1 LILPS
6 LPRKFRCI
14 ITAIVAPRAS
24 QPASLQHVLMNAYR
38 ISHYTI
44 LTKLG
49 AGGMGEVYK
58 AHDTILDRPV
68 ALKILPLELAENAD
82 RLRRFI
88 QEAKSASA
96 LNHPHIITIYEVGE
110 ARAEFVETKPDGR
123 DTSATT
129 GDLVS
134 MARETPIQYIAME
147 FIEGETLSAKIHQD
161 HTNLRKLLEYLV
173 QTADGLTKAHGA
185 GIVHRDLKPDNVM
198 ITGDGYAKILDF
210 GLAKLVEP
218 PPAKTE
224 QDSDE
229 VATAILNRSQPGAVM
244 GTIGYMSP
252 EQALGRAVDQRSD
265 IFAFGCILYEI
276 VTGRKPFAGDSMI
289 DSLHKIIYMSAAPV
303 KDLNQNC
310 PYEIQ
315 RIIRRCM
322 AKDPEDRYQRM
333 KDIAIDLRDFLE
345 ESKALSNSAVY
356 SATPS
361 LSQSSSEM
369 LPDAQVVETQ
379 LDESNPAVLQLS
391 RFSKAS
397 VALAVLG
404 LIAAIG
410 LWPLHQRAYIGS
422 ELKLDY
428 SKEAAMSKAREV
440 VNGLGY
446 NANDLEVGARFTGTG
461 FDFTYA
467 ANKEGRGAARQAVRE
482 GKTAAWQ
489 FAFARASDD
498 AAGGV
503 FTTNPRPGQLMVRI
517 SPQGQVMSFITAP
530 EESGDITAVDQNQA
544 VSMATEQTRRWLS
557 FEPAGYNIE
566 VVPRS
571 SPPGLTE
578 VTWRNSTPVLGHKE
592 TVRANI
598 QGTKVTRLSR
608 QFDAP
613 QSVKEASA
621 FTDAVN
627 KARSV
632 LGVLAVVGMYVF
644 GVVFLIYSKRW
655 RAFGRKISIA
665 ATLLIG
671 LGVFSMIYFQS
682 TNSGSLLSLFLFAL
696 VSMLLLSVAFFPS
709 GAGFFEWLRVY
720 NPARLFALEQI
731 LERRFFSPSVSSA
744 LVHGVLGGT
753 LLLGV
758 SEAGAFMASRI
769 PGANASFNGEIE
781 IINSGWPIITG
792 IAFSLMIGLIFA
804 AGIIL
809 LVEFSEKMLGHGV
822 LASIV
827 PALLI
832 AIAITSY
839 LEPRWIL
846 IGLSFLSSLV
856 ICLLTV
862 QLYRRY
868 GFATVWLALSVSFI
882 LDAAVRAHYLKDPG
896 FVWQSNLLLVV
907 VGLLL
912 IAGIWGFTQGRL
924 RTTLSALAMNRG

>member
-1 LILPS
+1 
-6 LPRKFRCI
+6 
-14 ITAIVAPRAS
+14 
-24 QPASLQHVLMNAYR
+24 MNAYR

-44 LTKLG
+44 LAKLG

-68 ALKILPLELAENAD
+68 ALKILPLELVENAD

-110 ARAEFVETKPDGR
+110 ARAEFVE
-123 DTSATT
+123 ATPEAKETTDPT

-134 MARETPIQYIAME
+134 VARKTPIQYIAME
-147 FIEGETLSAKIHQD
+147 FIEGETLTAKIQRD
-161 HTNLRKLLEYLV
+161 QSNLRKLLEYLV
-173 QTADGLTKAHGA
+173 QTADGLTKAHAA

-198 ITGDGYAKILDF
+198 INGDGYAKILDF

-218 PPAKTE
+218 PPANTE

-265 IFAFGCILYEI
+265 IFAFGCILYEM
-276 VTGRKPFAGDSMI
+276 VTGRKPFAGDSI
-289 DSLHKIIYMSAAPV
+289 VDSLHKIIYMPAAPI
-303 KDLNQNC
+303 KDFNQNC

-315 RIIRRCM
+315 RIIRRCLT
-322 AKDPEDRYQRM
+322 KDPEDRYQRI

-345 ESKALSNSAVY
+345 ESKAVSNSTVH
-356 SATPS
+356 SRTQS

-369 LPDAQVVETQ
+369 LLDAPVVETQ
-379 LDESNPAVLQLS
+379 LDESAPAVLQLS

-397 VALAVLG
+397 VALAILG
-404 LIAAIG
+404 LIAAIA
-410 LWPLHQRAYIGS
+410 LWPLHQRGDIGS
-422 ELKLDY
+422 DLKLDY

-446 NANDLEVGARFTGTG
+446 NANNLEVAGRFIGTG
-461 FDFTYA
+461 FDVKYL
-467 ANKEGRGAARQAVRE
+467 ANKEGQGAARQAVRE
-482 GKTAAWQ
+482 GKTAVWQ
-489 FAFARASDD
+489 FMFARTSED

-503 FTTNPRPGQLMVRI
+503 FSTNPRPGQMLVTI
-517 SPQGQVMSFITAP
+517 SPQGQVMSFSTAP
-530 EESGDITAVDQNQA
+530 EESGDITAVDQNPA
-544 VSMATEQTRRWLS
+544 VAVATEQARRWLS

-571 SPPGLTE
+571 APPGLTE

-621 FTDAVN
+621 FADAVS

-632 LGVLAVVGMYVF
+632 LLGVAIVGLYVF
-644 GVVFLIYSKRW
+644 GVVFLISGKRW
-655 RAFGRKISIA
+655 QAFGRKISIA
-665 ATLLIG
+665 AALVIG
-671 LGVFSMIYFQS
+671 LGSFSMIFFQS
-682 TNSGSLLSLFLFAL
+682 SNSGSSLVLFLVSL
-696 VSMLLLSVAFFPS
+696 VGTLLLSVAFFPS

-720 NPARLFALEQI
+720 NPARLFAFEQI
-731 LERRFFSPSVSSA
+731 VERRFFSPSASSA
-744 LVHGVLGGT
+744 LVHGVLGGA
-753 LLLGV
+753 LLMGL
-758 SEAGAFMASRI
+758 SEAGAFMANRI
-769 PGANASFNGEIE
+769 PGATPSFSGEIE
-781 IINSGWPIITG
+781 MINSGWPIITG
-792 IAFSLMIGLIFA
+792 IAFPLMIGLIFA
-804 AGIIL
+804 GGIVL
-809 LVEFSEKMLGHGV
+809 LVEFSERVVGHGV
-822 LASIV
+822 LASLV

-832 AIAITSY
+832 AIATTSY

-846 IGLSFLSSLV
+846 IGLSFLNSLV
-856 ICLLTV
+856 TCLLAI

-868 GFATVWLALSVSFI
+868 GFATVWLALSVNMI
-882 LDAAVRAHYLKDPG
+882 LSAAVRSHYLQDPG
-896 FVWQSNLLLVV
+896 FVWQSNALLVAV
-907 VGLLL
+907 VLLL
-912 IAGIWGFTQGRL
+912 IAGIWGYSQRRL
-924 RTTLSALAMNRG
+924 RTTLSALAVNRE

>member
-1 LILPS
+1 
-6 LPRKFRCI
+6 
-14 ITAIVAPRAS
+14 
-24 QPASLQHVLMNAYR
+24 MNAYR

-44 LTKLG
+44 LAKLG

-68 ALKILPLELAENAD
+68 ALKILPLELVENAD

-110 ARAEFVETKPDGR
+110 ARAESVEARPEAK
-123 DTSATT
+123 DTNVPT

-147 FIEGETLSAKIHQD
+147 YIEGETLTAKIHRDQ
-161 HTNLRKLLEYLV
+161 TNLRKTLEYLV
-173 QTADGLTKAHGA
+173 QTADGLTKAHAA

-198 ITGDGYAKILDF
+198 INRDGYAKILDF

-218 PPAKTE
+218 PPSSTE
-224 QDSDE
+224 GDSDE

-252 EQALGRAVDQRSD
+252 EQALGRPVDQRSD

-276 VTGRKPFAGDSMI
+276 VTGRKPFAGASMV
-289 DSLHKIIYMSAAPV
+289 DSLHKVIYTPASPV
-303 KDLNQNC
+303 KDFNQNC

-315 RIIRRCM
+315 RIIRRCLS
-322 AKDPEDRYQRM
+322 KDPEDRYQRM

-345 ESKALSNSAVY
+345 ESKAVLNSGVY
-356 SATPS
+356 SGTAS

-369 LPDAQVVETQ
+369 LLDAPVVETQ
-379 LDESNPAVLQLS
+379 LDESTPAVLQMS

-404 LIAAIG
+404 LIAAIA
-410 LWPLHQRAYIGS
+410 LWPLHQRGDIGS
-422 ELKLDY
+422 QLKLDY

-446 NANDLEVGARFTGTG
+446 NANNLEWAGRFIPTG
-461 FDFTYA
+461 FDVKHL
-467 ANKEGRGAARQAVRE
+467 ANKEGLGAARQAVRE
-482 GKTAAWQ
+482 GKTGVWQ
-489 FAFARASDD
+489 FMFARTSDD

-503 FTTNPRPGQLMVRI
+503 FSSNPRSGQMLVTI
-517 SPQGQVMSFITAP
+517 SPQGQVMTFSTAP

-544 VSMATEQTRRWLS
+544 VSVATEQTRRWLS

-571 SPPGLTE
+571 APPGLTE
-578 VTWRNSTPVLGHKE
+578 VTWRNPTPVLGHKE

-608 QFDAP
+608 HFDAP
-613 QSVKEASA
+613 QTVKEASA
-621 FTDAVN
+621 FADAVG
-627 KARSV
+627 KAQIV
-632 LGVLAVVGMYVF
+632 VVVLAVVGLYVF
-644 GVVFLIYSKRW
+644 GVAFLIYSKRW
-655 RAFGRKISIA
+655 KAFGRKISIA
-665 ATLLIG
+665 AVLLIG
-671 LGVFSMIYFQS
+671 LGLFSTIYFQS
-682 TNSGSLLSLFLFAL
+682 TNSGSSLNLFLVSL
-696 VSMLLLSVAFFPS
+696 VGTLLISVAFFPS

-720 NPARLFALEQI
+720 SPARLFALEQI
-731 LERRFFSPSVSSA
+731 IERRFFSPSVSSA

-753 LLLGV
+753 LLLGLT
-758 SEAGAFMASRI
+758 EAGTFLTNRI
-769 PGANASFNGEIE
+769 PGSAPSFSGEMEMING
-781 IINSGWPIITG
+781 GWPIITG
-792 IAFSLMIGLIFA
+792 IAFSFMLGLIFA
-804 AGIIL
+804 GGIIP
-809 LVEFSEKMLGHGV
+809 LVELSERVLGHGA
-822 LASIV
+822 LASVV

-832 AIAITSY
+832 AIATTSY
-839 LEPRWIL
+839 DEPRWIL
-846 IGLSFLSSLV
+846 IGLSFLRSLV
-856 ICLLTV
+856 TCLLAIH
-862 QLYRRY
+862 LYRRY
-868 GFATVWLALSVSFI
+868 GFATVWLALSVNLI
-882 LDAAVRAHYLKDPG
+882 LATAVRSHYLKDPG

-912 IAGIWGFTQGRL
+912 IAGIWGYTQRRL
-924 RTTLSALAMNRG
+924 RTTLSALAVNRG

>member
-1 LILPS
+1 
-6 LPRKFRCI
+6 
-14 ITAIVAPRAS
+14 
-24 QPASLQHVLMNAYR
+24 MNAYR

-44 LTKLG
+44 LAKLG

-68 ALKILPLELAENAD
+68 ALKILPLELMENAD

-110 ARAEFVETKPDGR
+110 ARAEVVEANPEAK
-123 DTSATT
+123 DTNAPT

-134 MARETPIQYIAME
+134 VAREKPIQYIAME
-147 FIEGETLSAKIHQD
+147 FIEGETLSAKIHRDQ
-161 HTNLRKLLEYLV
+161 TNLRKLLGYLV
-173 QTADGLTKAHGA
+173 QTADGLTKAHAA

-198 ITGDGYAKILDF
+198 INGDGYAKILDF

-218 PPAKTE
+218 PPPANTE

-252 EQALGRAVDQRSD
+252 EQALGRTVDQRSD

-276 VTGRKPFAGDSMI
+276 VTGRKPFAGDSMV
-289 DSLHKIIYMSAAPV
+289 DSLHKIIYMPAAPV
-303 KDLNQNC
+303 KDFNQNC

-315 RIIRRCM
+315 RIIRRCL
-322 AKDPEDRYQRM
+322 AKDPEDRYQRI
-333 KDIAIDLRDFLE
+333 KDIATDLHEFLE
-345 ESKALSNSAVY
+345 ESKAVSGSGVY
-356 SATPS
+356 SGIPS
-361 LSQSSSEM
+361 LSQSSGEM
-369 LPDAQVVETQ
+369 LLDAPLVETQ
-379 LDESNPAVLQLS
+379 LDESTPAVLQLS

-397 VALAVLG
+397 VALAVLA
-404 LIAAIG
+404 LIAAIAV
-410 LWPLHQRAYIGS
+410 WPLHQRGSIGS

-446 NANDLEVGARFTGTG
+446 NANNLEVAGRFIGTG
-461 FDFTYA
+461 FDLKNLT
-467 ANKEGRGAARQAVRE
+467 NKEGRGAARQAVRE
-482 GKTAAWQ
+482 GKTGIWQ
-489 FAFARASDD
+489 FMFASTSDD
-498 AAGGV
+498 ASGG
-503 FTTNPRPGQLMVRI
+503 FNSTLRPGQMLVMI
-517 SPQGQVMSFITAP
+517 SPQGQVMSFSTAP
-530 EESGDITAVDQNQA
+530 EESGDITAVDQNRA
-544 VSMATEQTRRWLS
+544 VSLATEQTRRWLS
-557 FEPAGYNIE
+557 FDPAGYNIE

-592 TVRANI
+592 TVRVNI

-621 FTDAVN
+621 FADAVTN
-627 KARSV
+627 ARSV
-632 LGVLAVVGMYVF
+632 LLILAVVVLYVF

-655 RAFGRKISIA
+655 QAFGRKISIVA
-665 ATLLIG
+665 ALLFG
-671 LGVFSMIYFQS
+671 LGWFSLFYFQA
-682 TNSGSLLSLFLFAL
+682 NSAGSSLFLFLGSL
-696 VSMLLLSVAFFPS
+696 VTTLLLSVAFFPS
-709 GAGFFEWLRVY
+709 GTGFFEWLHLY

-731 LERRFFSPSVSSA
+731 IERRFFSPSVSSA

-753 LLLGV
+753 LLLGL

-769 PGANASFNGEIE
+769 PGATPAFSGEIE
-781 IINSGWPIITG
+781 MINGGWPIITG
-792 IAFSLMIGLIFA
+792 IAPSIIFGLML
-804 AGIIL
+804 AGGIAL
-809 LVEFSEKMLGHGV
+809 LVEFSERVIGHGV
-822 LASIV
+822 LASVV

-832 AIAITSY
+832 AIALTSY
-839 LEPRWIL
+839 LETRWIL
-846 IGLSFLSSLV
+846 IALSFVSGLV
-856 ICLLTV
+856 ICLLTF

-868 GFATVWLALSVSFI
+868 GFATVWLALSVNMI
-882 LDAAVRAHYLKDPG
+882 LATAVRTHYLKDPG

-907 VGLLL
+907 VGVLL
-912 IAGIWGFTQGRL
+912 IAGIWGYTRRRL
-924 RTTLSALAMNRG
+924 RTTLSSFAVNRG

>member
-1 LILPS
+1 
-6 LPRKFRCI
+6 
-14 ITAIVAPRAS
+14 
-24 QPASLQHVLMNAYR
+24 MNAYR

-44 LTKLG
+44 LAKLG

-68 ALKILPLELAENAD
+68 ALKILPLELVENAD

-110 ARAEFVETKPDGR
+110 AKAEFIEARPEAK
-123 DTSATT
+123 DTNDAT

-134 MARETPIQYIAME
+134 VARETPIHYIAME
-147 FIEGETLSAKIHQD
+147 FIEGETLTARIHRDQ
-161 HTNLRKLLEYLV
+161 TNLRKLLEYLV
-173 QTADGLTKAHGA
+173 QTADGLTKAHAA

-198 ITGDGYAKILDF
+198 INGDGYAKILDF

-218 PPAKTE
+218 PPANTG
-224 QDSDE
+224 QDNEE

-276 VTGRKPFAGDSMI
+276 VTGRKPFAGDSMV
-289 DSLHKIIYMSAAPV
+289 DSLHKIIYTPAIPV

-322 AKDPEDRYQRM
+322 AKDPEDRYQRI

-345 ESKALSNSAVY
+345 DSKAVSDSGIY
-356 SATPS
+356 SGIPS
-361 LSQSSSEM
+361 LSQPSGEM
-369 LPDAQVVETQ
+369 LLDAPVVETQ
-379 LDESNPAVLQLS
+379 LDEYTPAVLQLS

-404 LIAAIG
+404 LIAAIA
-410 LWPLHQRAYIGS
+410 LWPLHQRGEIGS

-446 NANDLEVGARFTGTG
+446 NANNLEVAGRFNGNT
-461 FDFTYA
+461 FDLKYV
-467 ANKEGRGAARQAVRE
+467 ANKEGLGAARQAVRE
-482 GKTAAWQ
+482 GKSGFWQ
-489 FAFARASDD
+489 FLFARTSDD

-503 FTTNPRPGQLMVRI
+503 SGSGPRPGQMLVTI
-517 SPQGQVMSFITAP
+517 SPQGQLTGFSTPP
-530 EESGDITAVDQNQA
+530 EESSNITAVDQNQA
-544 VSMATEQTRRWLS
+544 VSVATEQARRWLS

-578 VTWRNSTPVLGHKE
+578 VTWRNPTPVLGHKE
-592 TVRANI
+592 IVRANI

-613 QSVKEASA
+613 QTVNEASA
-621 FTDAVN
+621 FADTVS
-627 KARSV
+627 KARTAV
-632 LGVLAVVGMYVF
+632 LVLAIVGLYVF
-644 GVVFLIYSKRW
+644 GVAFLIYGKRW
-655 RAFGRKISIA
+655 HAFGRKISIA
-665 ATLLIG
+665 AVLLIA
-671 LGVFSMIYFQS
+671 LGCFSLVFFQS
-682 TNSGSLLSLFLFAL
+682 TNSGSSLGLFLASL
-696 VSMLLLSVAFFPS
+696 VGTLLISVAFFPS

-720 NPARLFALEQI
+720 NPARLFAFEQI
-731 LERRFFSPSVSSA
+731 IERRFFSPSVSSA

-753 LLLGV
+753 LLLGL
-758 SEAGAFMASRI
+758 SQAGAFIASRI
-769 PGANASFNGEIE
+769 PGAPPSFSGEME
-781 IINSGWPIITG
+781 MINSGWPIVTG
-792 IAFSLMIGLIFA
+792 IAFSFMIALVFA
-804 AGIIL
+804 IGIIP
-809 LVEFSEKMLGHGV
+809 LVEFSERVLGHGM

-839 LEPRWIL
+839 SEPRWIL

-856 ICLLTV
+856 TCLLAIH
-862 QLYRRY
+862 LYRRY
-868 GFATVWLALSVSFI
+868 GFATLWLALSVNFI
-882 LDAAVRAHYLKDPG
+882 LATAVQSHYLRDPG
-896 FVWQSNLLLVV
+896 FVWQSNLLLVLV
-907 VGLLL
+907 VLLL
-912 IAGIWGFTQGRL
+912 IAGIWGYSQRRL
-924 RTTLSALAMNRG
+924 RTTLSALAVNRG

>member
-1 LILPS
+1 
-6 LPRKFRCI
+6 
-14 ITAIVAPRAS
+14 
-24 QPASLQHVLMNAYR
+24 MNAYR

-44 LTKLG
+44 LAKLG

-68 ALKILPLELAENAD
+68 ALKILPLELVENAD

-110 ARAEFVETKPDGR
+110 ARAELVEPPPEAKQTNAP
-123 DTSATT
+123 T

-134 MARETPIQYIAME
+134 LARETPIQYIAME
-147 FIEGETLSAKIHQD
+147 FIEGETLTAKIHRDQ
-161 HTNLRKLLEYLV
+161 TNLRKLLEYLV
-173 QTADGLTKAHGA
+173 QTADGLTKAHAA

-218 PPAKTE
+218 TPVNTE
-224 QDSDE
+224 QNSDE

-276 VTGRKPFAGDSMI
+276 VTGQKPFAGDSMV
-289 DSLHKIIYMSAAPV
+289 DSLHKIIYMPAAPV
-303 KDLNQNC
+303 KDFNQNC

-315 RIIRRCM
+315 RIIRRCLS
-322 AKDPEDRYQRM
+322 KDPEDRYQRI
-333 KDIAIDLRDFLE
+333 KDIAIDLREFLE
-345 ESKALSNSAVY
+345 ESKAVSNSASY
-356 SATPS
+356 SGTPS

-369 LPDAQVVETQ
+369 LLDAPVVETQ
-379 LDESNPAVLQLS
+379 LDESSPEVLQLS

-410 LWPLHQRAYIGS
+410 LWPLHQRGSIGS

-446 NANDLEVGARFTGTG
+446 NANNLEVGGRFNSTG
-461 FDFTYA
+461 FDLKHLT
-467 ANKEGRGAARQAVRE
+467 NKEGLNAARQAVRE
-482 GKTAAWQ
+482 GKTGVWQ
-489 FAFARASDD
+489 FAFASSTDD

-503 FTTNPRPGQLMVRI
+503 FSTNPRPGQMLVTI
-517 SPQGQVMSFITAP
+517 SPQGQVMSFATAP

-544 VSMATEQTRRWLS
+544 VAEGAEQARRWLS
-557 FEPAGYNIE
+557 FERARYNIE
-566 VVPRS
+566 VVSRS
-571 SPPGLTE
+571 TPPALTE
-578 VTWRNSTPVLGHKE
+578 VTWRNPTPVLSHKE
-592 TVRANI
+592 TVRANV
-598 QGTKVTRLSR
+598 QGIKVTRLSR

-613 QSVKEASA
+613 QSVKETRPFA
-621 FTDAVN
+621 DAVG
-627 KARSV
+627 KV
-632 LGVLAVVGMYVF
+632 QPVVVVLAIVGLYVF
-644 GVVFLIYSKRW
+644 GVVFLIYGKRW
-655 RAFGRKISIA
+655 KAFGRKISIA
-665 ATLLIG
+665 AVLVIGLGLFSTIFFQSSNSGSSLNLFLVSLVGTLLI
-671 LGVFSMIYFQS
+671 
-682 TNSGSLLSLFLFAL
+682 
-696 VSMLLLSVAFFPS
+696 SVAFFPS

-720 NPARLFALEQI
+720 NPARLFAIEQI
-731 LERRFFSPSVSSA
+731 IERRYFSPSVSSA

-753 LLLGV
+753 LLLGL
-758 SEAGAFMASRI
+758 SEAGAFIANRI
-769 PGANASFNGEIE
+769 PGAVPSFSGEME
-781 IINSGWPIITG
+781 MINSGWPIITG
-792 IAFSLMIGLIFA
+792 IAFSFMIGLIFA

-809 LVEFSEKMLGHGV
+809 LVEFSERVVGRGV

-839 LEPRWIL
+839 SQPRWIL

-856 ICLLTV
+856 TCLLPI

-868 GFATVWLALSVSFI
+868 GFATVWLALSVNFI
-882 LDAAVRAHYLKDPG
+882 LAAAVQSHYLKDPG

-912 IAGIWGFTQGRL
+912 IAGIWGYTHSRL
-924 RTTLSALAMNRG
+924 RTTLSALAVNRG

>member
-1 LILPS
+1 
-6 LPRKFRCI
+6 
-14 ITAIVAPRAS
+14 
-24 QPASLQHVLMNAYR
+24 MNAYR

-44 LTKLG
+44 LAKLG

-68 ALKILPLELAENAD
+68 ALKILPLELVENAD

-110 ARAEFVETKPDGR
+110 ARAEVVEARPEAKHTNAP
-123 DTSATT
+123 T

-134 MARETPIQYIAME
+134 VARETPIQYIAME
-147 FIEGETLSAKIHQD
+147 FIEGETLTAKIHRDQ
-161 HTNLRKLLEYLV
+161 TNLRKLLEYLV
-173 QTADGLTKAHGA
+173 QTADGLTKAHAA

-198 ITGDGYAKILDF
+198 INGDGYAKILDF

-218 PPAKTE
+218 PPANTE

-276 VTGRKPFAGDSMI
+276 VTGRKPFAGDSMV
-289 DSLHKIIYMSAAPV
+289 DSLHKIIYTPAAPV
-303 KDLNQNC
+303 KDFNQNC

-315 RIIRRCM
+315 RIIRRCLS
-322 AKDPEDRYQRM
+322 KDPEDRYQRI
-333 KDIAIDLRDFLE
+333 KDIAVDLREFLE
-345 ESKALSNSAVY
+345 ESKAVSSSGIYA
-356 SATPS
+356 SMPS
-361 LSQSSSEM
+361 LSQPSSEM
-369 LPDAQVVETQ
+369 LLDAPVVETQ
-379 LDESNPAVLQLS
+379 LDESTPAVLQLS

-397 VALAVLG
+397 VALAVLA
-404 LIAAIG
+404 LIAAIA
-410 LWPLHQRAYIGS
+410 LWPLHQRGDIGS

-446 NANDLEVGARFTGTG
+446 SANNLEWAGRFTGTG
-461 FDFTYA
+461 FDLKHA

-482 GKTAAWQ
+482 GKIGVWQ
-489 FAFARASDD
+489 FMFARTSDE

-503 FTTNPRPGQLMVRI
+503 FSTNPRPGQMLVTI
-517 SPQGQVMSFITAP
+517 NPQGQLMSFSTAP

-544 VSMATEQTRRWLS
+544 VSLATEQARRWLS

-571 SPPGLTE
+571 APPGLTE

-613 QSVKEASA
+613 QTVKEASA
-621 FTDAVN
+621 FGDAISN
-627 KARSV
+627 ARIVV
-632 LGVLAVVGMYVF
+632 LVLAVVGLYVF
-644 GVVFLIYSKRW
+644 GVVFLIYGKRW
-655 RAFGRKISIA
+655 QAFGRKISIA
-665 ATLLIG
+665 AVLLIG
-671 LGVFSMIYFQS
+671 LGCFSLIFFQS
-682 TNSGSLLSLFLFAL
+682 SNSGSSLSLFLVAL
-696 VSMLLLSVAFFPS
+696 VGTLMISVAFFPS

-720 NPARLFALEQI
+720 SPARLFALQQI
-731 LERRFFSPSVSSA
+731 IERRFFSPSVSSA

-753 LLLGV
+753 LLLGL
-758 SEAGAFMASRI
+758 SEAGTFIANRI
-769 PGANASFNGEIE
+769 PGAAPSFSGEME
-781 IINSGWPIITG
+781 MINSGWPIITG
-792 IAFSLMIGLIFA
+792 ITFSFMVGLIFA
-804 AGIIL
+804 GGIIL
-809 LVEFSEKMLGHGV
+809 LVEFSERVLGHGV

-832 AIAITSY
+832 AIVETSFN
-839 LEPRWIL
+839 EPRWIL
-846 IGLSFLSSLV
+846 IGLGFLSSLV
-856 ICLLTV
+856 TSLLV
-862 QLYRRY
+862 IQLYRRY
-868 GFATVWLALSVSFI
+868 GFATVWLALSVSMI
-882 LDAAVRAHYLKDPG
+882 LAAAVRSHYLKDPG
-896 FVWQSNLLLVV
+896 FVWQSNLLLVLI
-907 VGLLL
+907 GLLL
-912 IAGIWGFTQGRL
+912 IAGIWGYSQRRL
-924 RTTLSALAMNRG
+924 RTTLSALAVNRG

>member
-1 LILPS
+1 
-6 LPRKFRCI
+6 
-14 ITAIVAPRAS
+14 
-24 QPASLQHVLMNAYR
+24 MNAYR

-44 LTKLG
+44 LAKLG

-68 ALKILPLELAENAD
+68 ALKILPLELEENAD

-110 ARAEFVETKPDGR
+110 AKAEFVEAGPEAKNTNA
-123 DTSATT
+123 SA

-134 MARETPIQYIAME
+134 VARETPIHYIAME
-147 FIEGETLSAKIHQD
+147 FIEGETLSARIHRDQS
-161 HTNLRKLLEYLV
+161 NLRKLFEYLV
-173 QTADGLTKAHGA
+173 QTADGLTKAHAA

-198 ITGDGYAKILDF
+198 INGDGYAKILDF

-224 QDSDE
+224 RDSDE
-229 VATAILNRSQPGAVM
+229 VATAIMNRSQPGAVM

-276 VTGRKPFAGDSMI
+276 VTGRKPFAGDSMV
-289 DSLHKIIYMSAAPV
+289 DSLHKIIYMPAAPV
-303 KDLNQNC
+303 KDFNPNC

-315 RIIRRCM
+315 RIIRRCL
-322 AKDPEDRYQRM
+322 AKDPDDRYQRI

-345 ESKALSNSAVY
+345 ESKAVSTSAIY
-356 SATPS
+356 SGAPS

-369 LPDAQVVETQ
+369 LLDAPLVETQ
-379 LDESNPAVLQLS
+379 LDESTPAVLQLS

-404 LIAAIG
+404 VIAAIV
-410 LWPLHQRAYIGS
+410 LWPLHQRGDIGS

-446 NANDLEVGARFTGTG
+446 NANNLEVAGRFIGTG
-461 FDFTYA
+461 FDLKYL
-467 ANKEGRGAARQAVRE
+467 ANKEGQGAARQAVRE
-482 GKTAAWQ
+482 GKTGVWQ
-489 FAFARASDD
+489 FMFARTTDEAS
-498 AAGGV
+498 GGV
-503 FTTNPRPGQLMVRI
+503 FSTNPRPGQMLVTI
-517 SPQGQVMSFITAP
+517 SQQGQVMSFNTAP

-544 VSMATEQTRRWLS
+544 VSVATEQARRWLS
-557 FEPAGYNIE
+557 FDPAGYNIE
-566 VVPRS
+566 VIPRS

-621 FTDAVN
+621 FTDAVTN
-627 KARSV
+627 ARSV
-632 LGVLAVVGMYVF
+632 LLVLAVVGLYVF

-655 RAFGRKISIA
+655 QAFGRKISIA
-665 ATLLIG
+665 AALLIA
-671 LGVFSMIYFQS
+671 LGCFSIFYFQS
-682 TNSGSLLSLFLFAL
+682 SSAGRTLVLFLVSL
-696 VSMLLLSVAFFPS
+696 VGTLLLSVAFFPS

-720 NPARLFALEQI
+720 SPARLFALEQVI
-731 LERRFFSPSVSSA
+731 ERRFFSPSVSSA
-744 LVHGVLGGT
+744 LIHGVLGGA
-753 LLLGV
+753 LLLGL
-758 SEAGAFMASRI
+758 SEAAAFIASRI
-769 PGANASFNGEIE
+769 PGAVPSSSGEIE
-781 IINSGWPIITG
+781 MINSGWPIITG
-792 IAFSLMIGLIFA
+792 IAFPLMIGLILA
-804 AGIIL
+804 GGIIL
-809 LVEFSEKMLGHGV
+809 LVEFSERILGRGV

-827 PALLI
+827 PALLL
-832 AIAITSY
+832 AIATTSY

-846 IGLSFLSSLV
+846 IGLGFLNSLV
-856 ICLLTV
+856 ICLLAI

-868 GFATVWLALSVSFI
+868 GFATVWLALSVNMI
-882 LDAAVRAHYLKDPG
+882 LGAAVRSHYLKDPG
-896 FVWQSNLLLVV
+896 FVWQSNLLLGV

-912 IAGIWGFTQGRL
+912 IAGIWGYTQGRL
-924 RTTLSALAMNRG
+924 RTTLSALAVNRG

>member
-1 LILPS
+1 
-6 LPRKFRCI
+6 
-14 ITAIVAPRAS
+14 
-24 QPASLQHVLMNAYR
+24 MNAYR

-44 LTKLG
+44 LAKLG

-68 ALKILPLELAENAD
+68 ALKILPLELVENAD

-88 QEAKSASA
+88 LEAKSASA

-110 ARAEFVETKPDGR
+110 ARAEFVGAKPEAK
-123 DTSATT
+123 DTSAHT

-134 MARETPIQYIAME
+134 LARETPIQYIAME
-147 FIEGETLSAKIHQD
+147 FIEGETLTAKIHRDQ
-161 HTNLRKLLEYLV
+161 NSLRKLLEYLV
-173 QTADGLTKAHGA
+173 QTADGLTKAHAA

-218 PPAKTE
+218 PPASTD

-265 IFAFGCILYEI
+265 IFAFGCILYEM
-276 VTGRKPFAGDSMI
+276 VTGQKPFAGDSMI
-289 DSLHKIIYMSAAPV
+289 DSLHKIIYMAAAPV
-303 KDLNQNC
+303 KDFNPNC

-315 RIIRRCM
+315 RIIRRCLT
-322 AKDPEDRYQRM
+322 KDPEDRYQRM

-345 ESKALSNSAVY
+345 ESKAVSNSGVY
-356 SATPS
+356 SGRPS
-361 LSQSSSEM
+361 LSQPGSEM
-369 LPDAQVVETQ
+369 LLDAPVVETQ
-379 LDESNPAVLQLS
+379 LDESTPAVLQMS

-404 LIAAIG
+404 LIAAIAM
-410 LWPLHQRAYIGS
+410 WPLHQRGDIGS

-446 NANDLEVGARFTGTG
+446 SANDLEAGGRFIGTA
-461 FDFTYA
+461 FDLKYL
-467 ANKEGRGAARQAVRE
+467 ANKEGLGAARQAVRE
-482 GKTAAWQ
+482 GKTSVWQ
-489 FAFARASDD
+489 CMFSRNSDD
-498 AAGGV
+498 VSGGI
-503 FTTNPRPGQLMVRI
+503 FFGNPRPGQTLVTI
-517 SPQGQVMSFITAP
+517 SPQGQLMSFVTAP
-530 EESGDITAVDQNQA
+530 QESGDITAVDQNHA
-544 VSMATEQTRRWLS
+544 VAVATEQARRWLS
-557 FEPAGYNIE
+557 FEPVGYNAE
-566 VVPRS
+566 VVSRS
-571 SPPGLTE
+571 TPPGLTE
-578 VTWRNSTPVLGHKE
+578 VTWRNPTPVLGHKE
-592 TVRANI
+592 TVRADI

-608 QFDAP
+608 QFNAP
-613 QSVKEASA
+613 QSVTETSTFA
-621 FTDAVN
+621 DAVS
-627 KARSV
+627 KSRT
-632 LGVLAVVGMYVF
+632 VLAVVAVVGVYVF

-655 RAFGRKISIA
+655 QAFRRKISIV
-665 ATLLIG
+665 ATLLVG
-671 LGVFSMIYFQS
+671 LGSFSILYFSQ
-682 TNSGSLLSLFLFAL
+682 NSQLVLFLFSLVVAL
-696 VSMLLLSVAFFPS
+696 MLSVAFFPS

-744 LVHGVLGGT
+744 LVHGVLGGA
-753 LLLGV
+753 LLLGI
-758 SEAGAFMASRI
+758 SEAAAFMASRI
-769 PGANASFNGEIE
+769 AGAGPTVGPEIDMV
-781 IINSGWPIITG
+781 NTGWPIITG
-792 IAFSLMIGLIFA
+792 PASSFMIGLIFA
-804 AGIIL
+804 GGIIL
-809 LVEFSEKMLGHGV
+809 LVEFSERALGHGV

-846 IGLSFLSSLV
+846 IGLSFLSNLV
-856 ICLLTV
+856 TCLLAIH
-862 QLYRRY
+862 LYRRY

-882 LDAAVRAHYLKDPG
+882 LATAVRCHYLKDPG
-896 FVWQSNLLLVV
+896 FVWQSNLLLAV

-912 IAGIWGFTQGRL
+912 IVGIWGYTQKRL
-924 RTTLSALAMNRG
+924 RRTLSTLAVNRG

>member
-1 LILPS
+1 
-6 LPRKFRCI
+6 
-14 ITAIVAPRAS
+14 
-24 QPASLQHVLMNAYR
+24 MNAYR

-44 LTKLG
+44 LAKLG

-68 ALKILPLELAENAD
+68 ALKILPLELVENAD

-110 ARAEFVETKPDGR
+110 AKAEFVEAKPDAK
-123 DTSATT
+123 DTNAPT
-129 GDLVS
+129 GELVS
-134 MARETPIQYIAME
+134 VARETPIHYIAME
-147 FIEGETLSAKIHQD
+147 FIEGETLTAKIHRDQA
-161 HTNLRKLLEYLV
+161 NLRKLLEYLV
-173 QTADGLTKAHGA
+173 QTADGLTKAHAA
-185 GIVHRDLKPDNVM
+185 GIVHRDLKPDNIM
-198 ITGDGYAKILDF
+198 INGDGYAKILDF

-224 QDSDE
+224 QDSQEE

-276 VTGRKPFAGDSMI
+276 VTGRKPFAGDSMV
-289 DSLHKIIYMSAAPV
+289 DSLHKIIYTPAAPV
-303 KDLNQNC
+303 KDFNQNC

-315 RIIRRCM
+315 RIIRRCLS
-322 AKDPEDRYQRM
+322 KDPEDRYQRI

-345 ESKALSNSAVY
+345 ESKAVSNSGVY
-356 SATPS
+356 SGTPG
-361 LSQSSSEM
+361 LSQPSGEM
-369 LPDAQVVETQ
+369 LLDAPVVETQ
-379 LDESNPAVLQLS
+379 LEESTPAVLQLS
-391 RFSKAS
+391 HFSKAS
-397 VALAVLG
+397 VALAVLS
-404 LIAAIG
+404 LIAAIA
-410 LWPLHQRAYIGS
+410 LWPLHQRGDIGS

-440 VNGLGY
+440 VNGLGH
-446 NANDLEVGARFTGTG
+446 NANNLEWAGRFIGTAFDLK
-461 FDFTYA
+461 YA
-467 ANKEGRGAARQAVRE
+467 ANKEGLGAARQAVRE
-482 GKTAAWQ
+482 GKTGVWQ
-489 FAFARASDD
+489 FMFARNSDD

-503 FTTNPRPGQLMVRI
+503 FSSSPRPGQMLVTI
-517 SPQGQVMSFITAP
+517 NPQGQLMSFNTAP
-530 EESGDITAVDQNQA
+530 EESGDIAAVDQNQA
-544 VSMATEQTRRWLS
+544 VSVATEQARRWLL
-557 FEPAGYNIE
+557 FDPAGYKVE

-578 VTWRNSTPVLGHKE
+578 VTWRNSTPVFGHKE
-592 TVRANI
+592 IVRANI

-621 FTDAVN
+621 FADAVSN
-627 KARSV
+627 ARTVV
-632 LGVLAVVGMYVF
+632 LVLAVVGMYVF
-644 GVVFLIYSKRW
+644 GVAFLIYSKRW
-655 RAFGRKISIA
+655 KAFGRKLSIA
-665 ATLLIG
+665 AALLIG

-682 TNSGSLLSLFLFAL
+682 TNSGGSLNLFLVAL
-696 VSMLLLSVAFFPS
+696 VGTLLISVAFFPS

-731 LERRFFSPSVSSA
+731 IERRFFSPSVSSA

-753 LLLGV
+753 LLAGLA
-758 SEAGAFMASRI
+758 EAGVFMASRI
-769 PGANASFNGEIE
+769 PGAVPSFSGEMEMING
-781 IINSGWPIITG
+781 GWPIITG
-792 IAFSLMIGLIFA
+792 ITFSFMIGLIFA
-804 AGIIL
+804 GGIVL
-809 LVEFSEKMLGHGV
+809 LVEFSERVLGHGV

-832 AIAITSY
+832 TIALTSY
-839 LEPRWIL
+839 FEPRWVL
-846 IGLSFLSSLV
+846 VGLSFVTSLV
-856 ICLLTV
+856 TCLLTIH
-862 QLYRRY
+862 LYRRY

-882 LDAAVRAHYLKDPG
+882 LASAVRCHYLKDPG
-896 FVWQSNLLLVV
+896 YVWQSNLLLAV

-912 IAGIWGFTQGRL
+912 IAGLWGYSQRRL
-924 RTTLSALAMNRG
+924 RTTLSALAVNRG